1 MPPRSKKAVVTLSV
15 ISNTSLVIGKAI
27 IGLLSGSVSIIS
39 EAAHSAMDLLAALIA
54 FFAVHT
60 ASKPADEEHRF
71 GHGKIENISGV
82 IEALLI
88 FVAAAWII
96 SEAIHKLSA
105 PRPLESLGL
114 GMAVMLASSAVNWYV
129 ATMLFETG
137 KREESP
143 AIIADAW
150 HLMTDVYTSLGVAG
164 GLAVIYLGGKL
175 FPNVNLL
182 WLDPVCAIAVAL
194 LIIKAAWHLVIESGR
209 DLLDES
215 LPAEEQKKIAA
226 ALAALAPELRSFRN
240 MRTRKAGAVRFVE
253 IDAVVDSAMSVED
266 SHKLSD
272 RIEAAVKG
280 LFQQAVVTVHMEPC
294 EKDCPKDCAPACT
307 HLPSAGA

>member
-1 MPPRSKKAVVTLSV
+1 MPPRSKKTAVTISV
-15 ISNTSLVIGKAI
+15 LSNTTLVVCKAVIGLA
-27 IGLLSGSVSIIS
+27 SGSVSIIS

-60 ASKPADEEHRF
+60 AAKPADEGHKF

-82 IEALLI
+82 TEALLI

-105 PRPLESLGL
+105 PRPIESLGL
-114 GMAVMLASSAVNWYV
+114 GVMVMLGSSLLNFVV
-129 ATMLFETG
+129 ARMLFETG
-137 KREESP
+137 QREESP

-150 HLMTDVYTSLGVAG
+150 HLMTDVYTSMGVAG
-164 GLAVIYLGGKL
+164 GLCVIYLGGKL
-175 FPNVNLL
+175 FPGVNLL
-182 WLDPVCAIAVAL
+182 WLDPVCAMAVAI

-215 LPAEEQKKIAA
+215 LPGPEQEKIAA

-253 IDAVVDSAMSVED
+253 VDAVVDAAMSVEQ
-266 SHKLSD
+266 SHKVAD
-272 RIEAAVKG
+272 KIEDAIKG
-280 LFQQAVVTVHMEPC
+280 LYHSAVVTVHVEPC
-294 EKDCPKDCAPACT
+294 DRSCPGDCVPACT
-307 HLPSAGA
+307 DLPENGS

>member
-15 ISNTSLVIGKAI
+15 ISNTTLVIGKAI

-60 ASKPADEEHRF
+60 ASKPADEGHKF

-114 GMAVMLASSAVNWYV
+114 GMAVMLVSSALNWYV
-129 ATMLFETG
+129 ARMLFETG

-164 GLAVIYLGGKL
+164 GLAVIYLGGKI
-175 FPNVNLL
+175 FPGVNLL
-182 WLDPVCAIAVAL
+182 WLDPVCAMAVAL

-215 LPAEEQKKIAA
+215 LPRGEQKKIAD
-226 ALAALAPELRSFRN
+226 ALTALAPELRSFRN
-240 MRTRKAGAVRFVE
+240 MRTRKSGAVRFVE
-253 IDAVVDSAMSVED
+253 IDAVVDSSMSVEN
-266 SHKLSD
+266 SHRLSD
-272 RIEAAVKG
+272 RIEAAIKS
-280 LFQQAVVTVHMEPC
+280 LFPQAVVTVHMEPC
-294 EKDCPKDCAPACT
+294 GKECEKDCTSACT